1 MKIIQI
7 LLFFLLLFPTISITA
22 TTAPSLSLYMC
33 SNPEWTAIS
42 GHTGERPQC
51 PDSIITAGRSDGYK
65 YATLQNCKNA
75 CEKTLGCNAIV
86 RFGGHSDASNWHC
99 RAHSCNQDN
108 ITWVAEERWGNG
120 AATCSNYFLTCETT
134 SLPSNI
140 PTTSPS
146 ISPSI
151 SPSVPLTTT
160 PTKDPSQNPTSAPT
174 ENPTD
179 RPTGLPSSLKPT
191 LSPITTPTIGPT
203 QSPTSAQTEFP
214 TERPTDFPSCENT
227 NRPTQSP
234 TQKGNYKFTPLEI
247 ILMLWGLYSLG
258 YIAFNEVCYKFFPAC
273 VCCLCDKRKRGTKKN
288 PHEEHE
294 NLVELENVNLNEN
307 VVIRPS
313 NIELIEQ

>member
-7 LLFFLLLFPTISITA
+7 LLFFFLLFPTISITA
-22 TTAPSLSLYMC
+22 TTVPSLSPYMC

-75 CEKTLGCNAIV
+75 CENTLGCNAIV

-151 SPSVPLTTT
+151 SPSVSPTTT

-174 ENPTD
+174 E
-179 RPTGLPSSLKPT
+179 K
-191 LSPITTPTIGPT
+191 
-203 QSPTSAQTEFP
+203 P
-214 TERPTDFPSCENT
+214 TERPTNPPSCENT
-227 NRPTQSP
+227 KRPTQSP
-234 TQKGNYKFTPLEI
+234 TQQGNYKFTILEI

-273 VCCLCDKRKRGTKKN
+273 VCCLCDKRKRGAKKD

-294 NLVELENVNLNEN
+294 NLVELENINLNEN